1 MAVMIGV
8 DPHKGSHTAVV
19 IDRDEVELASI
30 RVRSSGRQVGELLA
44 WAGKFA
50 DRIWAVESAGGVGYL
65 LAQQL
70 VAAGERVLDVPA
82 TLPARARLL
91 GSGRSNKNDANDAYS
106 VAVAALRAP
115 VLPTVAPADHA
126 AVLRLLAKRNKQLGA
141 QRTRTACRLHA
152 LLVELVPG
160 GISKEIT
167 VNRAARLLESI
178 VATNAVEATRHEL
191 ALEHLDDLRRLDGQL
206 RGLHQRMDDAV
217 KASRTTVSELFGF
230 GPVGTAIAVGYTRDV
245 HRFASRDRFAAYNGT
260 APIEVSSGG
269 RLTHR
274 LSRRGNRQLNHAIHM
289 AAITQIRHPHS
300 PGYAYYQ
307 AKLAENKTKK
317 EAIRAL
323 KRRISDALFA
333 RLVADAEHHTGPGG
347 QAGTTAEADAAGFQ
361 PRQPALQV
369 SHSRTRTERRS
380 PRPNTRSTRATRSR
394 TPARTRT

>member
-1 MAVMIGV
+1 MMVMIGV
-8 DPHKGSHTAVV
+8 DPHKGSHTAVA
-19 IDRDEVELASI
+19 IDGAEVELAAI
-30 RVRSSGRQVGELLA
+30 QVRSSSRQVEELLG
-44 WAGKFA
+44 WAAVFVE
-50 DRIWAVESAGGVGYL
+50 RTWAVESAGGVGYL

-91 GSGRSNKNDANDAYS
+91 GSGRSNKNDPNDAYS

-115 VLPTVAPADHA
+115 VLPVVAPADHA
-126 AVLRLLAKRNKQLGA
+126 AVLRLLAKRNKQLGS

-167 VNRAARLLESI
+167 LNRAARLLESI
-178 VATNAVEATRHEL
+178 MPTNPVEATRHEL
-191 ALEHLDDLRRLDGQL
+191 ALEHLDDLRRLEEQT
-206 RGLHQRMDDAV
+206 RALHKRMDDAV
-217 KASRTTVSELFGF
+217 KASQTTVNDLFGF
-230 GPVGTAIAVGYTRDV
+230 GPVNSAIAIGYTRDV
-245 HRFASRDRFAAYNGT
+245 RRFASRDRFAAYNGT

-300 PGYAYYQ
+300 PGHAYYQ
-307 AKLAENKTKK
+307 RRLAEGKTNK

-323 KRRISDALFA
+323 KRRISDALFE
-333 RLVADAEHHTGPGG
+333 RLVADNKRHAGPGG
-347 QAGTTAEADAAGFQ
+347 QAGTTTHADAASLE

-369 SHSRTRTERRS
+369 SHSRTRSERRGR
-380 PRPNTRSTRATRSR
+380 RPNTRATRTAR
-394 TPARTRT
+394 TRKPARTST